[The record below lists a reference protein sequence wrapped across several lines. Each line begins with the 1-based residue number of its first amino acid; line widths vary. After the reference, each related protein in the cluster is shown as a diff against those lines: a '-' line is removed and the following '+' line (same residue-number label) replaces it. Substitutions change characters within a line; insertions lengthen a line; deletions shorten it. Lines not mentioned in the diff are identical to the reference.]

1 MCLLDLAQVNP
12 LHFKISTFFFLNK
25 NTYSL
30 QWAVTLYIGHSSP
43 QPLKKSITYRLTDK
57 VEQLSKPVYYLLQGE
72 TNEILFTPYPHPFS
86 FVQEKCVCVYP
97 DRMHYAIIFYHM
109 IWLQ

>member
-12 LHFKISTFFFLNK
+12 LHFKISSFFILNK

-43 QPLKKSITYRLTDK
+43 QPLKKSITYRLTDN
-57 VEQLSKPVYYLLQGE
+57 VEQLCKPVYYLLQGE
-72 TNEILFTPYPHPFS
+72 TNEILFTPYPTLS
-86 FVQEKCVCVYP
+86 VSYRRNVCVYP